1 MIIRK
6 EFAVVSALALPFN
19 GVTMLK
25 PKYSSLMSGSLL
37 VAGALL
43 CASGA
48 LAADAPSARTSP
60 VNPPPI
66 PGSDLAELV
75 KRGATMEEIHA
86 LRPTVASTPDQAIY
100 QMKVGN
106 SRFFNGTEKRPELS
120 ANERRAQVIS
130 QSPFVGVIG
139 CADSRVPIELVFDQ
153 GLGSVFVSRVA
164 GNIVDPGTVGSMEY
178 AVIALETPLLII
190 LGHEGCGAVKAAMQP
205 LAYQAKLPT
214 NVRYLL
220 NKITPALQNIP
231 EIRDEKAKMREAVI
245 ANVRLQTYRLG
256 QNPTVATSV
265 KAGKTKVIGAY
276 YEISSGAV
284 DFLETPE
291 ELRLTPEEL
300 RRAQLQVRQLL
311 AATPTGHDHDHDHDH
326 AAH

>member
-1 MIIRK
+1 MIRK

-25 PKYSSLMSGSLL
+25 PKYNSLMSGSLL
-37 VAGALL
+37 VAGALW

-66 PGSDLAELV
+66 PGTTLETMV
-75 KRGATMEEIHA
+75 ERGATMQEIHNM
-86 LRPTVASTPDQAIY
+86 RPTIASTPDEAIY
-100 QMKVGN
+100 QMKVG
-106 SRFFNGTEKRPELS
+106 SARFFGGKATRPELS

-139 CADSRVPIELVFDQ
+139 CSDSRVPIEIVFDQ

-164 GNIVDPGTVGSMEY
+164 GNVVDPGTAGSMEY
-178 AVIALETPLLII
+178 AVVALETPLLVV
-190 LGHEGCGAVKAAMQP
+190 LGHEGCGAVKAAMSP
-205 LAYQAKLPT
+205 ASDQAKLPA

-220 NKITPALQNIP
+220 DKISPSLKDMP
-231 EIRDEKAKMREAVI
+231 KIRDEQAKMREAVI

-256 QNPTVATSV
+256 QNPTVAAAV
-265 KAGKTKVIGAY
+265 KANKTKVIGAY
-276 YEISSGAV
+276 YQISSGAV

-291 ELRLTPEEL
+291 ELKLTPEEM
-300 RRAQLQVRQLL
+300 RRAQLEVRQLL
-311 AATPTGHDHDHDHDH
+311 AATPPAHDH
-326 AAH
+326 AHAHAAH